1 MLKWIKNR
9 CIFFDPPEV
18 CAPNLSGIGHNE
30 FVGKA
35 LKEIGDK
42 VVIAIKFYLK
52 SSEVI
57 NGDVYNAIKKH
68 ILGWMERLQI
78 KMVDLYFLHRINDVE
93 ICKIFIKSR
102 FINNNFF
109 H

>member
-18 CAPNLSGIGHNE
+18 YNPNLSGIGHNE

-68 ILGWMERLQI
+68 ILGSMERLQI
-78 KMVDLYFLHRINDVE
+78 KMVDLYYLHSISDVE
-93 ICKIFIKSR
+93 ICKFL
-102 FINNNFF
+102 
-109 H
+109 